1 MSQSNSP
8 PNGRYYEGTAL
19 RAKEI
24 AAQKAKKSKSRKLVK
39 SVKGSAKPKG
49 RMSSR
54 QRREKEL
61 EDLQLWLAAKGL
73 DIDDIPDSIKRSKA
87 LKEKIIEKEMIEIE
101 EKKILSNLQAA
112 LASSGKFTPE
122 QIAEFDDIES
132 AGEALGILHSFI
144 NSKNSDNSMNSSA
157 RGAAAPKN
165 HFDLQSMLNE
175 LDNIA
180 KVKADKVDELSELLG
195 GVKLGGRR
203 TRVQRTRRG
212 QRRGT

>member
-1 MSQSNSP
+1 M
-8 PNGRYYEGTAL
+8 R
-19 RAKEI
+19 
-24 AAQKAKKSKSRKLVK
+24 
-39 SVKGSAKPKG
+39 
-49 RMSSR
+49 
-54 QRREKEL
+54 
-61 EDLQLWLAAKGL
+61 
-73 DIDDIPDSIKRSKA
+73 
-87 LKEKIIEKEMIEIE
+87 
-101 EKKILSNLQAA
+101 LSNLQAA

-144 NSKNSDNSMNSSA
+144 NSKNSDNSMNSA

-165 HFDLQSMLNE
+165 TFDLQSMLNE

-212 QRRGT
+212 QRRGTHRR

>member
-1 MSQSNSP
+1 MSQNNSP
-8 PNGRYYEGTAL
+8 PNGRYSLGNAL

-24 AAQKAKKSKSRKLVK
+24 AAQKAKSKSRKTVK
-39 SVKGSAKPKG
+39 SVKGSAKPKK
-49 RMSSR
+49 RMSSK

-61 EDLQLWLAAKGL
+61 EDLQSWLAVKGV
-73 DIDDIPDSIKRSKA
+73 DIDHIPHSIKRCKS

-101 EKKILSNLQAA
+101 EGKILGNLQAA

-157 RGAAAPKN
+157 RGTAAPKN
-165 HFDLQSMLNE
+165 TFDLQSMLNE

-212 QRRGT
+212 QRRGA